1 VWWIERALREKSG
14 DETALETGFGA
25 GTSGSVG
32 AGFFRQAVAVSRQ
45 KMPAKKKKTCQ
56 PGRMIGI
63 YPKRPLQCKPQAP
76 ATRGPLGFLHQ
87 INTLAA

>member
-1 VWWIERALREKSG
+1 LREKSG
-14 DETALETGFGA
+14 ADTALEIGFGA

-32 AGFFRQAVAVSRQ
+32 VWLFRQAVAVSRQ
-45 KMPAKKKKTCQ
+45 TMPAKKKNPSH

-76 ATRGPLGFLHQ
+76 PTRGPLGFLHQ